1 MKPIIILQLIVEKWS
16 VVWSAPSYTARRKLT
31 LPQLKPL
38 TVKMYF
44 ILSQQEKTWGIKNM
58 KFIFMAHMYVKV
70 GIQIMQKFYAI

>member
-16 VVWSAPSYTARRKLT
+16 VVWSIPSYAARRKLK

-38 TVKMYF
+38 TVKTYF
-44 ILSQQEKTWGIKNM
+44 ILLKQKKTWGIKSM

-70 GIQIMQKFYAI
+70 GIQIMEKFYAI